1 MADDEQEDQKEYRWE
16 TGYEKTWEAIKDDDD
31 GLLDG
36 AIAEIIQKAKR
47 QRQAQKS
54 KQNRLGM
61 MRHLFLVLDCSESM
75 SVPDLKPTRLRCT
88 VKLLELFIEEFFD
101 QNPISQLGI
110 IALKAKRAEKVTEL
124 TGTSR
129 VHLKAL
135 ERWVTVGPFEFRL
148 IPLSFSLAN
157 VSLTSE
163 PSLQNGLN
171 LALKTLKVVPSH
183 ASREIVIIMGS
194 LTTCD
199 PVDINLTIDELK
211 KEGIRCSVISLSAEI
226 HVARYLTQQ
235 TMGTFG
241 AVLDDAHF
249 RDQLMSQVDPPPAAK
264 TQHNSLI
271 RMGFPHTKNEV
282 EGKDA
287 PLSMCM
293 CHIENL
299 EEPSELC
306 TTGHHCPQCNSKYCE
321 LPVECQ
327 SCGLTLVSAPHLAR
341 SYHHLF
347 PVPNF
352 EELPFEAMP
361 ATSSDLG
368 SGVRECYACAKALGQ
383 VTEKVADKVVFKC
396 GFCKQ
401 FFCIDCDIFI
411 HETLHACVGCNTIP
425 GVDGLVYQQ
434 KTKADQDESH
444 PGTSKQRAQFG
455 M

>member
-1 MADDEQEDQKEYRWE
+1 MADDDRDDQKEYRWE
-16 TGYEKTWEAIKDDDD
+16 TGYEKTWEAIKDDED

-36 AIAEIIQKAKR
+36 AIADIIQKAKR
-47 QRQAQKS
+47 QRQAQKT

-61 MRHLFLVLDCSESM
+61 MRHLFIILDCSESM

-88 VKLLELFIEEFFD
+88 IKLLDQFIEEFFD
-101 QNPISQLGI
+101 QNPISQMGI
-110 IALKAKRAEKVTEL
+110 IALKAKRAEKITEL

-135 ERWVTVGPFEFRL
+135 EG
-148 IPLSFSLAN
+148 LAN
-157 VSLTSE
+157 VPLTSE
-163 PSLQNGLN
+163 PSLQNGLD

-183 ASREIVIIMGS
+183 ASREIVIVMGS

-226 HVARYLTQQ
+226 HIARYLTQQ
-235 TMGTFG
+235 TRGTFG

-352 EELPFEAMP
+352 EEIPFDSLPKA
-361 ATSSDLG
+361 SSDRG
-368 SGVRECYACAKALGQ
+368 GTGTGTTECYACMKLF
-383 VTEKVADKVVFKC
+383 VPVADKTVFKC

-401 FFCIDCDIFI
+401 FFCLDCDIFI
-411 HETLHACVGCNTIP
+411 HDTLHACVGCNTIP

-434 KTKADQDESH
+434 SSKSVSDSHHQAQAHDLH
-444 PGTSKQRAQFG
+444 PGTSKQRGQFSI
-455 M
+455 

>member
-1 MADDEQEDQKEYRWE
+1 MADDEQDDQKEYRWE
-16 TGYEKTWEAIKDDDD
+16 TGYEKTWEAIKDDED
-31 GLLDG
+31 GQLDG

-47 QRQAQKS
+47 QRQAQKT

-88 VKLLELFIEEFFD
+88 VKLLEVFIEEFFD

-135 ERWVTVGPFEFRL
+135 EG
-148 IPLSFSLAN
+148 LAN

-163 PSLQNGLN
+163 PSLQNGLD

-264 TQHNSLI
+264 TQHYSLI

-293 CHIENL
+293 CHIGNL

-361 ATSSDLG
+361 ASSSDRD
-368 SGVRECYACAKALGQ
+368 SGVRECYACFKALGQ
-383 VTEKVADKVVFKC
+383 VADKVADKVVYKC

-401 FFCIDCDIFI
+401 FFCVDCDVFI

-434 KTKADQDESH
+434 SAKSDQDDAH

-455 M
+455 I

>member
-1 MADDEQEDQKEYRWE
+1 MY
-16 TGYEKTWEAIKDDDD
+16 
-31 GLLDG
+31 
-36 AIAEIIQKAKR
+36 
-47 QRQAQKS
+47 S
-54 KQNRLGM
+54 
-61 MRHLFLVLDCSESM
+61 
-75 SVPDLKPTRLRCT
+75 
-88 VKLLELFIEEFFD
+88 
-101 QNPISQLGI
+101 
-110 IALKAKRAEKVTEL
+110 
-124 TGTSR
+124 
-129 VHLKAL
+129 
-135 ERWVTVGPFEFRL
+135 L
-148 IPLSFSLAN
+148 IN

-163 PSLQNGLN
+163 PSLQNGLD

-183 ASREIVIIMGS
+183 ASREIVVIMGS

-235 TMGTFG
+235 TLGTFG

-299 EEPSELC
+299 EEPSVLC

-341 SYHHLF
+341 SYHHLI

-352 EELPFEAMP
+352 EEVTLDSMP
-361 ATSSDLG
+361 TVSSDYNG
-368 SGVRECYACAKALGQ
+368 GVKECYACAKVL
-383 VTEKVADKVVFKC
+383 TFVADKSIFKC
-396 GFCKQ
+396 GFCQQ
-401 FFCIDCDIFI
+401 FFCIDCDAFI

-434 KTKADQDESH
+434 TTK
-444 PGTSKQRAQFG
+444 PTSEDPR
-455 M
+455 